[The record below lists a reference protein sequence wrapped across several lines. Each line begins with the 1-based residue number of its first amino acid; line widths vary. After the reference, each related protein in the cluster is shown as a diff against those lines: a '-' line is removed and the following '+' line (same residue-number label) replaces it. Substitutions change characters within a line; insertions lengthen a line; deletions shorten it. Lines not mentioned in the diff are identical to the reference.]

1 MTLPVLSRVAE
12 AVRAGPKLRDYQQK
26 LFDDIH
32 NAWSAGHR
40 NVLAVLPTGGGKTL
54 TFSSIV
60 REHHGAS
67 CVIAHRQELV
77 SQISVALARNGVR
90 HRIIGPNKLIRMIV
104 ALQMVEV
111 GVSYYDPQAPCAV
124 AGVDTLVRRGEK
136 LASWLPTVTLW
147 IQDECFTGDTMIT
160 TPKGKVRIDSIH
172 TGDIVTAF
180 DEVSG
185 VFVDKRV
192 TRTFKNKAHS
202 YMFEVVTSSHHMLKC
217 TSGHPFYTRRGW
229 VDAKDLNYNDE
240 VLLHDVPLHK
250 LRYPDNRN
258 HGRSAVSIQENGE
271 DLLQT
276 SVRLSASGQ
285 TSETT
290 SDRVDERELFGM
302 RWKNDCVRLETDNS
316 EKEWS
321 SVLQQNMLDSI
332 QSACF
337 IRDYESYQSEI
348 CKSADERKQSDERPS
363 STSKD
368 VRNTQVDRSQAI
380 CPRWERSWSDETGAN
395 VNECFVDSRVRTTI
409 QSVDRSVCFNPS
421 VSETLQDRFSRPG
434 IDDSCGNRR
443 EQSLCDIETGT
454 GQEERVGTV
463 WVGLESI
470 TIHQSSSLDRFGD
483 GHVYNIEVEDVH
495 TYVANDVVVHNCHHV
510 LRDNKWGKAAA
521 MFPNAKGLGV
531 TATPCRAD
539 GNGLGR
545 HAQGLMD
552 VMVEG
557 PTMRELIRRGY
568 LTEYRIICPPSD
580 LSEHMGG
587 VKTSATTGD
596 YNEHDIRDAVASS
609 GLVAHDEGG
618 SRVVGDIVSTYKQRF
633 MGMLSV
639 VFVPGVAM
647 AEEIAQQFRDEGI
660 SAVAL
665 SANTPDDERAA
676 ALRKMKRREIHVI
689 TNAALFS
696 EGTDIPALEVVQDA
710 YPTQSLGMFMQRFG
724 RVLRLMEGKT
734 HGIYCDHAA
743 NVKRHGLPDKPRE
756 WTLDAREKR
765 SSAGPNDAEATRVCM
780 DHHKRDENGKL
791 VKDNRGAPIIERY
804 GCYAVFE
811 RFKKACPYCDLE
823 IPPPADRSGPEFVDG
838 DLYELD
844 EATLAAMRGEVARVD
859 APVVPPLTPEALQAE
874 INRYRKMLQKK
885 HTLKRHELH
894 LCKLFGAKYE
904 SDYEADRQA
913 HIAQKEAVTALREVM
928 AEWGGYHRAAGR
940 DDGEIMRRFYVA
952 YGVDWLSAQALS
964 ADAACELMM
973 RVAANVGEV

>member
-1 MTLPVLSRVAE
+1 MTLPILSRVAE

-32 NAWSAGHR
+32 NAWSVGHR
-40 NVLAVLPTGGGKTL
+40 NVLAVLPTGGGKTVVL
-54 TFSSIV
+54 SSV
-60 REHHGAS
+60 VLNHQGAS

-147 IQDECFTGDTMIT
+147 IQDE
-160 TPKGKVRIDSIH
+160 
-172 TGDIVTAF
+172 A
-180 DEVSG
+180 
-185 VFVDKRV
+185 
-192 TRTFKNKAHS
+192 
-202 YMFEVVTSSHHMLKC
+202 
-217 TSGHPFYTRRGW
+217 
-229 VDAKDLNYNDE
+229 
-240 VLLHDVPLHK
+240 
-250 LRYPDNRN
+250 
-258 HGRSAVSIQENGE
+258 
-271 DLLQT
+271 
-276 SVRLSASGQ
+276 
-285 TSETT
+285 
-290 SDRVDERELFGM
+290 
-302 RWKNDCVRLETDNS
+302 
-316 EKEWS
+316 
-321 SVLQQNMLDSI
+321 
-332 QSACF
+332 
-337 IRDYESYQSEI
+337 
-348 CKSADERKQSDERPS
+348 
-363 STSKD
+363 
-368 VRNTQVDRSQAI
+368 
-380 CPRWERSWSDETGAN
+380 
-395 VNECFVDSRVRTTI
+395 
-409 QSVDRSVCFNPS
+409 
-421 VSETLQDRFSRPG
+421 
-434 IDDSCGNRR
+434 
-443 EQSLCDIETGT
+443 
-454 GQEERVGTV
+454 
-463 WVGLESI
+463 
-470 TIHQSSSLDRFGD
+470 
-483 GHVYNIEVEDVH
+483 
-495 TYVANDVVVHNCHHV
+495 HHV

-557 PTMRELIRRGY
+557 PTMRELIRRKY

-587 VKTSATTGD
+587 VKTSTTTGD
-596 YNEHDIRDAVASS
+596 YNEHDVKAAVAAS

-647 AEEIAQQFRDEGI
+647 AEDIAQQFRDEGI

-765 SSAGPNDAEATRVCM
+765 CSAGSNDAQATRTCLGTPDV
-780 DHHKRDENGKL
+780 
-791 VKDNRGAPIIERY
+791 P

-811 RFKKACPYCDLE
+811 RFLKACPYCGLE
-823 IPPPADRSGPEFVDG
+823 IPPPSDRSGPEFVDG

-859 APVVPPLTPEALQAE
+859 TPVVPPLTPEVLQAE
-874 INRYRKMLQKK
+874 INRYRTELQRKRTPK
-885 HTLKRHELH
+885 VYEMTHCKRH
-894 LCKLFGAKYE
+894 GASYAEQYE
-904 SDYEADRQA
+904 VDRQA